1 MSSDRPESTPTQRAR
16 PRRGIMLVIS
26 SPSGAGK
33 TTLCRRIITDLQGSV
48 ELSIS
53 ATTREPRPGETDGVD
68 YHFRSND
75 QFHDMIDRDEF
86 LEWAK
91 VFKNFYGTPRSEVE
105 ARLVSGMDVV
115 FDVDWQGA
123 RALKTIRPGD
133 VVSVFILPPSLAQLK
148 ARLEGRPGANEK
160 SVQSRLDGAG
170 QDILRWGEYDYAIVN
185 DNLDTA
191 FTELKS
197 ILITERNKRVR
208 ASLGIMVDQLL
219 KDARVATKTQSG
231 SATGESG

>member
-1 MSSDRPESTPTQRAR
+1 MSSDPAQRER
-16 PRRGIMLVIS
+16 PRRGVMFVIS

-33 TTLCRRIITDLQGSV
+33 TTLCRRLISEVPGV
-48 ELSIS
+48 ELSVS
-53 ATTREPRPGETDGVD
+53 ATTRPPRPGESDGVD
-68 YHFRSND
+68 YHFRSVE
-75 QFHDMIDRDEF
+75 QFERMIDEDEF

-105 ARLVSGMDVV
+105 ARLVAGVDVV

-133 VVSVFILPPSLAQLK
+133 VCSVFILPPGLAQLK
-148 ARLEGRPGANEK
+148 QRLEGRPGADAK

-170 QDILRWGEYDYAIVN
+170 QDILRWGEYDFAIVN
-185 DNLDTA
+185 DNLDAA
-191 FTELKS
+191 FADLKA
-197 ILITERNKRVR
+197 ILYVERMKRQR

-231 SATGESG
+231 SATGDGH

>member
-1 MSSDRPESTPTQRAR
+1 MSSDRPESTPSQRVR

-33 TTLCRRIITDLQGSV
+33 TTLCRRIISEVPGV

-53 ATTREPRPGETDGVD
+53 ATTREPRPGEVDGVD
-68 YHFRSND
+68 YHYRSVE
-75 QFHDMIDRDEF
+75 QFHAMIDHDEF

-105 ARLVSGMDVV
+105 ARLVAGMDVV

-148 ARLEGRPGANEK
+148 RRLEGRPGANEQ
-160 SVQSRLDGAG
+160 SVQSRLAGAG

-185 DNLDTA
+185 DNLDAA

-208 ASLGIMVDQLL
+208 ASLGIMVDNLL

-231 SATGESG
+231 SASGETN

>member
-1 MSSDRPESTPTQRAR
+1 MSSDGLNHQR
-16 PRRGIMLVIS
+16 PRRGIMFVIS

-33 TTLCRRIITDLQGSV
+33 TTLCRRLISEVPGV
-48 ELSIS
+48 ELSVS
-53 ATTREPRPGETDGVD
+53 ATTRSPRPGETDAVD
-68 YHFRSND
+68 YHFRSVAD
-75 QFHDMIDRDEF
+75 FEDMIDRDDF

-105 ARLVSGMDVV
+105 ARLVAGMDVV

-148 ARLEGRPGANEK
+148 RRLEGRPGADEK

-185 DNLDTA
+185 DDLDAA
-191 FTELKS
+191 FAEVRS
-197 ILITERNKRVR
+197 ILYTERNKRAR

-219 KDARVATKTQSG
+219 KNAKVATKTQSG
-231 SATGESG
+231 SATGEGH